1 MPVTTF
7 DIPKNLLAFIDEL
20 VDSRVI
26 RNRREIVI
34 RALENSVKFQMQK
47 WNGPLI
53 FIHGVRQAV
62 ISSGCMKEL
71 IDGISEKGLYE
82 AGRRMGMTL
91 RDSALISHRLDVTL
105 PENHKA
111 AVKLLEDL
119 GWGIFKINDN
129 QIIIT
134 DTFLPSALIHGYL
147 ETALSLDL
155 KRVDTTEDIRV
166 FEKVKGQT
174 KETMKNSHSTLLEAT
189 HPA

>member
-20 VDSRVI
+20 VDSGVV

-34 RALENSVKFQMQK
+34 RALENFMKLQMHT

-62 ISSGCMKEL
+62 VSSGSMKEL
-71 IDGISEKGLYE
+71 IDGMSEKGLYE

-91 RDSALISHRLDVTL
+91 RDSALISQRLDVTL

-119 GWGIFKINDN
+119 GWGIFKISDEH
-129 QIIIT
+129 IIIT
-134 DTFLPSALIHGYL
+134 DTFLPPPLIHGYL

-166 FEKVKGQT
+166 FEKVKGRI
-174 KETMKNSHSTLLEAT
+174 KESM
-189 HPA
+189 